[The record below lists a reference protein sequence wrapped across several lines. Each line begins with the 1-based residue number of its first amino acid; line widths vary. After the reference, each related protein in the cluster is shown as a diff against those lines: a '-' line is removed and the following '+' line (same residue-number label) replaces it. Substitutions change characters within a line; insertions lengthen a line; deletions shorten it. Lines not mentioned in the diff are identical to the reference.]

1 MIITFGSQKGGV
13 GKTTLAVAFSNYL
26 RLYTDLKVNVLD
38 FDFQKSFYNKW
49 KDDEFLNE
57 ESLYDV
63 VLIDE
68 SNIHLTNDDD
78 ILEEMR
84 NSDEIFL
91 FDIAGNIQK
100 EYSKVIYY
108 SNFIV
113 VPFSYSDV
121 TIDSTLFF
129 TNMCRLLEIQGN
141 LIFVR
146 NNVDK
151 NRIYINQPEMDV
163 EFKRQGIL
171 LDNSVYKRNCLL
183 TITTRKLNY
192 EQKLAVKEV
201 FEELIY
207 NIKNYESSN

>member
-1 MIITFGSQKGGV
+1 M
-13 GKTTLAVAFSNYL
+13 
-26 RLYTDLKVNVLD
+26 
-38 FDFQKSFYNKW
+38 
-49 KDDEFLNE
+49 
-57 ESLYDV
+57 
-63 VLIDE
+63 
-68 SNIHLTNDDD
+68 TNDND